1 MPSSIFILIT
11 ILNWDYL
18 LGKDGW
24 RDEFCGSGMVRTEE
38 AGPDEPGR
46 GRRAEKLNVKE
57 LISVT
62 FNSPLRKG

>member
-1 MPSSIFILIT
+1 
-11 ILNWDYL
+11 
-18 LGKDGW
+18 
-24 RDEFCGSGMVRTEE
+24 MVRTEE

>member
-24 RDEFCGSGMVRTEE
+24 RDELCWGGMARTEE
-38 AGPDEPGR
+38 AQMSQEG
-46 GRRAEKLNVKE
+46 AEKSNIKE
-57 LISVT
+57 LISV
-62 FNSPLRKG
+62 PLL